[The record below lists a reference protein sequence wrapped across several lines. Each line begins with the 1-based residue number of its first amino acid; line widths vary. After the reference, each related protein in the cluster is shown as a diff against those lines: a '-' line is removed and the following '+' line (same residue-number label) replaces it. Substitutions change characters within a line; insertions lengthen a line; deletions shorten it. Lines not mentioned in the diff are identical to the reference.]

1 MKVCIT
7 NVLNWCTYFL
17 GETIL
22 TTMLFYCVKSCMI
35 RSMQKTSYF
44 GLMFT
49 ILKAGPLIKITRSQ
63 EKPILKK
70 CILAKIDLQPNFKT
84 KLCSKLLKW
93 IITIYRTLHFEL
105 YEPLFQTSTS
115 CLHLNKIADM
125 VWNELD
131 QIDQVMDP
139 R

>member
-1 MKVCIT
+1 MHI
-7 NVLNWCTYFL
+7 FL
-17 GETIL
+17 GENIL
-22 TTMLFYCVKSCMI
+22 TTVLLYYVKSCMI
-35 RSMQKTSYF
+35 RSMQKTIIFWSNFYHP
-44 GLMFT
+44 
-49 ILKAGPLIKITRSQ
+49 KGPLIKITRSQ
-63 EKPILKK
+63 EKPILKSAF
-70 CILAKIDLQPNFKT
+70 LLKIDPLQNFRT
-84 KLCSKLLKW
+84 KL
-93 IITIYRTLHFEL
+93 IITIYLTLHFEL

>member
-1 MKVCIT
+1 MFKLVHIFFGRKYSNH
-7 NVLNWCTYFL
+7 NV
-17 GETIL
+17 IL
-22 TTMLFYCVKSCMI
+22 LCEELHDQKYAKNIIFWSNFYHPK
-35 RSMQKTSYF
+35 
-44 GLMFT
+44 
-49 ILKAGPLIKITRSQ
+49 GPLIKITRSQ

-70 CILAKIDLQPNFKT
+70 CILSKIDLQQNFNT
-84 KLCSKLLKW
+84 KLCSKLLKL

-139 R
+139 RQ